1 MVALHI
7 DILTLF
13 PDSIRAVMGESI
25 LGRAQKNDII
35 RIQPH
40 QIRDYTKNRQM
51 QVDDY
56 PYGGGQGML
65 MQVQPLYDCWA
76 DVCREAGERLHT
88 IFLSAAG
95 KRFTQADAIRLK
107 NDYDRFILV
116 CGHYEGVDE
125 RFLEECVDEE
135 ISVGDF
141 VLTGGE
147 LPAMTVADAVC
158 RLVPGSW
165 PTRAAF
171 RTRATTAG
179 FWNTPSIPGRSTG
192 TRCTCRRCCSPGTT
206 PPSPAGGG
214 RRPCGGRCCA
224 GRTCWRAFP
233 RTRRTLSFWRRSA
246 PSWRRE
252 RRSSPKP
259 VFCLTGKNDQA
270 ILWSKEL

>member
-1 MVALHI
+1 MVAMHI

-25 LGRAQKNDII
+25 LGRAQRNDII
-35 RIQPH
+35 RIEPH
-40 QIRDYTKNRQM
+40 QIRDYTKNKQM

-76 DVCREAGERLHT
+76 DVCRQAGRRLHT

-107 NDYDRFILV
+107 DTQERFILV

-125 RFLEECVDEE
+125 CFIQECVDEE

-158 RLVPGSW
+158 RLVPGVLADASCFQDESHYSGLLEYPQYSRPENW
-165 PTRAAF
+165 HDMHVPPVLLSGNHAAIA
-171 RTRATTAG
+171 RWQRKEAL
-179 FWNTPSIPGRSTG
+179 
-192 TRCTCRRCCSPGTT
+192 
-206 PPSPAGGG
+206 
-214 RRPCGGRCCA
+214 
-224 GRTCWRAFP
+224 
-233 RTRRTLSFWRRSA
+233 RRTLLRRPDMLEGFRPTKLDRQLLDELHAEQAAA
-246 PSWRRE
+246 PE
-252 RRSSPKP
+252 EEA
-259 VFCLTGKNDQA
+259 N
-270 ILWSKEL
+270 